1 MNKTFFIFVFLTT
14 TYSSQVTFVVN
25 MAEETV
31 VAGDGDYPAVY
42 LQELISTVLAV
53 LR

>member
-1 MNKTFFIFVFLTT
+1 MMNKPLFYFTT
-14 TYSSQVTFVVN
+14 TYANQVTFVVN

-42 LQELISTVLAV
+42 LSGAIKALAV